1 VLAACLL
8 VAHGTAAGD
17 AEAGARLAA
26 ARCVSC
32 HASAE
37 TIHSMVPLLEA
48 QPKAAFVAQ
57 WRAFRDRSRT
67 APIMV
72 SLAQELDAQQVD
84 DLAEHYTALPPVR
97 QPDAEDSGAGRAVAD
112 RLRCADC
119 HGPALHGTSA
129 GAPRLAG
136 QKARYTAWSLQLM
149 RGGTRSHGA
158 APKPDPLLVGLGND
172 EIEALAKYLAALP

>member
-97 QPDAEDSGAGRAVAD
+97 HPDAEDSGAGRAVAD
-112 RLRCADC
+112 RLR
-119 HGPALHGTSA
+119 
-129 GAPRLAG
+129 
-136 QKARYTAWSLQLM
+136 
-149 RGGTRSHGA
+149 
-158 APKPDPLLVGLGND
+158 
-172 EIEALAKYLAALP
+172 